1 VQSVLPR
8 PAFALPRWL
17 TLAGPAVAVSIG
29 YVDPGNWASDLAAG
43 AYGFRLLWVIL
54 AANVVAIVLQTAV
67 TRLTIASG
75 SDFAALIAARWPR
88 AAPAFWGT
96 FQLAAIATDIAEFTG
111 IVLGAQ
117 LLFHLPVL
125 VCVAAGFLT
134 VYAILFT
141 GRRRPH
147 AFDLAMF
154 AALAGLAG
162 AFAFLTGAL
171 HPSAGAIVAG
181 TLIPSIPD
189 AGALFVVVAIVGAT
203 VMPHNLFLHS
213 ALVRDRT
220 ANVPAAERRGI
231 RKYFVGETFVALN
244 IAMVINGTI
253 LIVGA
258 CLGGGA
264 KSIEE
269 AFGALHAINASSLFG
284 AALLVSGVAATA
296 TATLSGDYIFA
307 RFSKRHVSP
316 FLRRTATALPAAA
329 LLLANV
335 SPTLLLLWS
344 QCALCLILP
353 AAVVPLLLLLR
364 ASVPN
369 PSAGERAFF
378 RLCVA
383 ATVLCVALNVTLLYT
398 SLFRG

>member
-1 VQSVLPR
+1 
-8 PAFALPRWL
+8 
-17 TLAGPAVAVSIG
+17 
-29 YVDPGNWASDLAAG
+29 
-43 AYGFRLLWVIL
+43 
-54 AANVVAIVLQTAV
+54 
-67 TRLTIASG
+67 
-75 SDFAALIAARWPR
+75 
-88 AAPAFWGT
+88 
-96 FQLAAIATDIAEFTG
+96 
-111 IVLGAQ
+111 
-117 LLFHLPVL
+117 
-125 VCVAAGFLT
+125 
-134 VYAILFT
+134 
-141 GRRRPH
+141 
-147 AFDLAMF
+147 
-154 AALAGLAG
+154 
-162 AFAFLTGAL
+162 
-171 HPSAGAIVAG
+171 
-181 TLIPSIPD
+181 
-189 AGALFVVVAIVGAT
+189 
-203 VMPHNLFLHS
+203 
-213 ALVRDRT
+213 
-220 ANVPAAERRGI
+220 VPAAERRGI
-231 RKYFVGETFVALN
+231 RKYFAGETFVALN

-264 KSIEE
+264 RTIEK

-307 RFSKRHVSP
+307 RFSKRRVSP

-335 SPTLLLLWS
+335 SPTLLLVWS

-369 PSAGERAFF
+369 PSAGERGFF

-383 ATVLCVALNVTLLYT
+383 ATVLCVALNVTLIYT